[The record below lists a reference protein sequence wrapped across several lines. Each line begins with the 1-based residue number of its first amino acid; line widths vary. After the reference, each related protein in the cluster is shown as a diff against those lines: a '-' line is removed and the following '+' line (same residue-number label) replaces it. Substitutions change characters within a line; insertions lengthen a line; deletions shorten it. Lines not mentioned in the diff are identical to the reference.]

1 MKTQIIRFAILALIG
16 LLLSPQVVAHASPPP
31 TNSVVAPPQ
40 TAHRNHNVILRVVR
54 VTPDWMPFTS
64 TDGWTQAV
72 TQKESEILLFY
83 EVAIWDE
90 TSAVHF
96 YRFPNDYD
104 AFYGHSGNVSDE
116 QKIAYREQFLIK
128 KYTGMPEA
136 WTNERSTFLKS
147 AFMDIVSY
155 IVNQHPNSDHH
166 LIYNGHGGPG
176 GRLFDAQLNND
187 HAYEFL
193 NFWSTSL
200 GKPLGVIDMGGPCT
214 KGGFADLDNF
224 CESAR
229 YYVASDLPNGGYT
242 MDDWTYEK
250 YQETDPETQYHN
262 LFFTNP
268 SLEETLKDRIDL
280 KRKAYEYSRNNMIT
294 NQVAQANYLYSCTE
308 FRKFSPDFK
317 SFLSRV
323 RVRYSIFDDLYQ
335 YMIDNNA
342 PPTLIEQFNNVI
354 VHKADNKDFFEWSE
368 IRNGILMP
376 DPGLLVLL
384 QPNPDFNGDGTV
396 GISDFLLFAEQFG
409 LSQGDAEYDGR
420 YDLDGDGS
428 IGIGDFLIFVEDFGK
443 KVPSN

>member
-1 MKTQIIRFAILALIG
+1 MKTQIIRFAILVLIS
-16 LLLSPQVVAHASPPP
+16 LLLYPMAVGHSSSPPD
-31 TNSVVAPPQ
+31 NSRVALPQ
-40 TAHRNHNVILRVVR
+40 SALGNHNVMLRVVR
-54 VTPDWMPFTS
+54 VTPSWMSFAALS
-64 TDGWTQAV
+64 GWDRAV
-72 TQKESEILLFY
+72 VQKESEDLKFY
-83 EVAIWDE
+83 EAAIWE
-90 TSAVHF
+90 EVAAVHF
-96 YRFPNDYD
+96 YKFPNGYLQ
-104 AFYGHSGNVSDE
+104 GINRNWNDE
-116 QKIAYREQFLIK
+116 QRIAYREQFLIS

-166 LIYNGHGGPG
+166 LMYSGHGGPG
-176 GRLFDAQLNND
+176 GALLAAQLNND

-193 NFWSTSL
+193 NFWRTSL
-200 GKPLGVIDMGGPCT
+200 GRSLGVIDMGGPCT
-214 KGGFADLDNF
+214 KGSFADLDNF

-242 MDDWTYEK
+242 MDDWTIEK
-250 YQETDPETQYHN
+250 HDETDPERQYHN

-294 NQVAQANYLYSCTE
+294 NQVAQANYLYSCAE
-308 FRKFSPDFK
+308 FRKFSLGFK
-317 SFLSRV
+317 SFLSRAGIDY
-323 RVRYSIFDDLYQ
+323 RIFDDLYQ

-342 PPTLIEQFNNVI
+342 SPTLIEQFNKVI

-376 DPGLLVLL
+376 NPGLLVLL
-384 QPNPDFNGDGTV
+384 QPNPDFDGDGTV

-409 LSQGDAEYDGR
+409 LSQGDAGYDAR
-420 YDLDGDGS
+420 FDLDGDGI

-443 KVPSN
+443 SVSSN